1 MSYLIESR
9 LGISFYK
16 TEITRKKHTAN
27 IKCNVDE
34 PSTDCD
40 RTGEPLPLPNGDA
53 VVGNLSDP
61 NFENGAATLTYAA
74 R

>member
-1 MSYLIESR
+1 M
-9 LGISFYK
+9 
-16 TEITRKKHTAN
+16 KHTAN
-27 IKCNVDE
+27 IKCNVDK

-53 VVGNLSDP
+53 VVGKLSDP
-61 NFENGAATLTYAA
+61 NIENGAGTLTYAA